1 VIDSEIVV
9 IYEPEIITVEVDS
22 PDSVIVETGSQGP
35 PGLSAYQSAVADGF
49 VGTEVEWL
57 ASLVGA
63 PGLSGSFYEHQQS
76 AASVTW
82 TINHNFG
89 RHASVSLYTT
99 GGAQIIG
106 QVTNINVNQSIAA
119 FDTPIAGYA
128 IAI

>member
-1 VIDSEIVV
+1 MTDVVVVSDQQIV
-9 IYEPEIITVEVDS
+9 TVEVAAQK
-22 PDSVIVETGSQGP
+22 SVTVETGSQGP
-35 PGLSAYQSAVADGF
+35 PGLGAYHSAVANGF
-49 VGTEVEWL
+49 VGTEAEWL
-57 ASLVGA
+57 ASLVGT

-99 GGAQIIG
+99 GGAQLIG
-106 QVTNINVNQSIAA
+106 QVTNINANQSIAA

>member
-1 VIDSEIVV
+1 MVDNVV
-9 IYEPEIITVEVDS
+9 VEVS
-22 PDSVIVETGSQGP
+22 GPDVVIVETGFPGP
-35 PGLSAYQSAVADGF
+35 PGLSAYHSAVANGF
-49 VGTEVEWL
+49 FGTEVEWL
-57 ASLVGA
+57 ASLVGT

-89 RHASVSLYTT
+89 RHAFVSLYTT

-106 QVTNINVNQSIAA
+106 QVTNINANQSIAA

>member
-1 VIDSEIVV
+1 MTDVV
-9 IYEPEIITVEVDS
+9 IIQQPELINVEAGSAESVVVEVGV
-22 PDSVIVETGSQGP
+22 PGP
-35 PGLSAYQSAVADGF
+35 PGLSAYQSAVANGF

-63 PGLSGSFYEHQQS
+63 GGAFYEHQQPT
-76 AASVTW
+76 ASTTW

-89 RHASVSLYTT
+89 RHAAVSLFTS

-106 QVTNINVNQSIAA
+106 QVININNNQTIAG

-128 IAI
+128 LAT